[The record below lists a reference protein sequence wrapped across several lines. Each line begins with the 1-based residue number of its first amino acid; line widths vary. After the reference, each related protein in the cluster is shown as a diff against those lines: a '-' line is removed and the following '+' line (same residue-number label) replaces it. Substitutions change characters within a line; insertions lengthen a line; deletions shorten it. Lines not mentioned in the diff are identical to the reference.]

1 MKKIMSL
8 ILVLLFSMLF
18 IWPLTVTTAA
28 ISPTFTVTPVLPNN
42 QRQSV
47 TGYFD
52 LQVSPGQQEDLQLRI
67 ANQSDQTQ
75 TYRIAVN
82 PAYTTNSGVIAFDQS
97 QPPLDQN
104 AIRLST
110 LIKGPRTV
118 TVAAN
123 SEQTVTY
130 QLQAPAEHFIGI
142 IAGGFYVL
150 QEGATS
156 SRASSNGVQFTNR
169 FAIGITT
176 ILRQDLTTPNP
187 PLLDITKASIGTN
200 NHTPVV
206 KARLHNP
213 SSNQFGEIATDYIL
227 VKPGSQKPLLT
238 GHFTGLAVAPHSFFT
253 QSMPLNET
261 KLAAGTYALKWTAK
275 SGSYTWSKQ
284 VNFRYNGQLPISVTA
299 SRPRSP
305 SDADDHGLL
314 PWIIAGIT
322 SALLIIVLG
331 LWRWNVVHHR
341 QNQ

>member
-1 MKKIMSL
+1 M
-8 ILVLLFSMLF
+8 
-18 IWPLTVTTAA
+18 
-28 ISPTFTVTPVLPNN
+28 
-42 QRQSV
+42 
-47 TGYFD
+47 
-52 LQVSPGQQEDLQLRI
+52 
-67 ANQSDQTQ
+67 
-75 TYRIAVN
+75 
-82 PAYTTNSGVIAFDQS
+82 
-97 QPPLDQN
+97 
-104 AIRLST
+104 
-110 LIKGPRTV
+110 
-118 TVAAN
+118 
-123 SEQTVTY
+123 
-130 QLQAPAEHFIGI
+130 QAPAEHFIGI

-261 KLAAGTYALKWTAK
+261 KLAAGTYTLKWTAK

-314 PWIIAGIT
+314 PWIIAGIM

>member
-238 GHFTGLAVAPHSFFT
+238 GHFTGLAVAPHSF
-253 QSMPLNET
+253 
-261 KLAAGTYALKWTAK
+261 
-275 SGSYTWSKQ
+275 
-284 VNFRYNGQLPISVTA
+284 LPKVC
-299 SRPRSP
+299 
-305 SDADDHGLL
+305 L
-314 PWIIAGIT
+314 
-322 SALLIIVLG
+322 
-331 LWRWNVVHHR
+331 
-341 QNQ
+341 